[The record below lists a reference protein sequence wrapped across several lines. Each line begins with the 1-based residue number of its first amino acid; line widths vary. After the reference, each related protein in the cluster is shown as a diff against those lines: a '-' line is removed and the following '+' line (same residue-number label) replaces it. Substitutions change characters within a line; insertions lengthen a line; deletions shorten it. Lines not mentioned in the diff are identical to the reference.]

1 MRDET
6 KRDLRVG
13 ALALAALTL
22 LAVAILT
29 IGQRQQVFVRHTRYQ
44 TSFANVTGLQAGA
57 AVRLS
62 GVDVGF
68 VEAIEL
74 STDPDQT
81 RITVRFSVDADY
93 TERIREDSEVSIK
106 TIGLL
111 GDKYLEVRAGSP
123 ASPRVL
129 EGGRVRG
136 RDPAEVEEFVAS
148 GEDLIEN
155 LISISASLKVVLH
168 RIEAGE
174 GLLGELTR
182 TPEKG
187 EPFSVVAQSTV
198 LELRTILQ
206 KINAGEGLLGRMIS
220 DPAMA
225 DQFAATAHSLQV
237 TGATIASDL
246 ERTDSTYAV
255 LFRDPDTALRLR
267 EAIAAI
273 RDASEAMAAAF
284 EEMSTGQG
292 TLPRLMQDK
301 EYADQFLDDLQ
312 ALTHH
317 LRSVM
322 EKIDQGEGAAG
333 AFINDPQLYQDLEN
347 VVRGVENSAVTSWFI
362 RNRRKSGEQSQAEA
376 AAAGAKEG
384 SAGGAP

>member
-13 ALALAALTL
+13 ALALAALVL
-22 LAVAILT
+22 LAVAVLT

-44 TSFANVTGLQAGA
+44 TSFANVTGLQTGA

-74 STDPDQT
+74 PTDPGQG

-111 GDKYLEVRAGSP
+111 GDKYLEIRAGSLG
-123 ASPRVL
+123 APRTL
-129 EGGRVRG
+129 EGGQVRG
-136 RDPAEVEEFVAS
+136 RDPAEVAEFVAS

-155 LISISASLKVVLH
+155 LISISASLKVILH

-182 TPEKG
+182 TPEEG

-198 LELRTILQ
+198 LELRDILQ
-206 KINAGEGLLGRMIS
+206 KINAGEGLLGRMVT

-225 DQFAATAHSLQV
+225 DDFVATTRSLRAS
-237 TGATIASDL
+237 GATIAADL
-246 ERTDSTYAV
+246 ERTDSAYAM
-255 LFRDPDTALRLR
+255 LFRDPETARALR
-267 EAIAAI
+267 ETIGAV
-273 RDASEAMAAAF
+273 RDATEAMATAF
-284 EEMSTGQG
+284 EELSTGQG

-301 EYADQFLDDLQ
+301 EYADNFLNDLQ

-362 RNRRKSGEQSQAEA
+362 RNRRKSGEKSEAEE

>member
-292 TLPRLMQDK
+292 TLPRLMQDR
-301 EYADQFLDDLQ
+301 EFADVFLDDLQ

-362 RNRRKSGEQSQAEA
+362 RNRRKSGEKSEA
-376 AAAGAKEG
+376 AEEAARAEESVPK
-384 SAGGAP
+384 SAP